1 MNGKHFK
8 FDPHKLNYEKIEINL
23 RKKLRLVLVYVTAS
37 LIFSLALVFLY
48 SILLDTPR
56 EREVK
61 RENEDLAKDYEM
73 LSEKYAKIDTILN
86 ELKLQDENI
95 YRTIFE
101 TDPVAEEDFK
111 SNFVDYSH
119 LLQLSNEEILDTT
132 ILKLQVIL
140 AGITLENPEY
150 SNLMNNAER
159 KEKMLKCI
167 PAIQPLANKDM
178 SRLASGFGDRMHPI
192 YKIVRFH
199 EGMDFTAPTGTE
211 VYATGD
217 GIVEDVENSRRGMG
231 NTLII
236 NHGFNYSSVYSN
248 LDKFNVKKGQTVRR
262 GEVIAWV
269 GNTGLSVAPHL
280 HYEVRLRGKSVNPV
294 NYYFL
299 ELSPS
304 EYYKMI
310 EISIKSGQSFD

>member
-140 AGITLENPEY
+140 EGISIENPEY

-262 GEVIAWV
+262 GEVIALV

-280 HYEVRLRGKSVNPV
+280 HYEVRLKGKSVNPV

-310 EISIKSGQSFD
+310 DISIKSGQSFD

>member
-1 MNGKHFK
+1 VS
-8 FDPHKLNYEKIEINL
+8 
-23 RKKLRLVLVYVTAS
+23 LVLS
-37 LIFSLALVFLY
+37 LLLVFLY
-48 SILLDTPR
+48 SVLLDTPR

-61 RENEDLAKDYEM
+61 RENQDLARDYEL
-73 LSEKYAKIDTILN
+73 LSEKYAKIDTVLN

-95 YRTIFE
+95 YRAIFE
-101 TDPVAEEDFK
+101 TDPLEEEDLK
-111 SNFVDYSH
+111 IDYDDYNK
-119 LLQLSNEEILDTT
+119 LFRLSNERILDST
-132 ILKLQVIL
+132 IHKLQLILDVI
-140 AGITLENPEY
+140 NVQDPEY

-159 KEKMLKCI
+159 KEEMLKSI
-167 PAIQPLANKDM
+167 PAIQPILNKDL
-178 SRLASGFGDRMHPI
+178 SRLASGFGNRMHPM

-199 EGMDFTAPTGTE
+199 EGMDYTAPSGTE
-211 VYATGD
+211 VFATGD
-217 GIVEDVENSRRGMG
+217 GIVEEVDNSRRGRG

-236 NHGFNYSSVYSN
+236 NHGFQYSSVYSH
-248 LDKFNVKKGQTVRR
+248 LDKFNVKKGQSVRR

-280 HYEVRLRGKSVNPV
+280 HYEVRLKGKPVNPV

-310 EISIKSGQSFD
+310 DLSVKSGQSFD